1 MGQLRGIV
9 RVLFFLCWMLVCL
22 PPVLV
27 LWAVRLERL
36 RARTA
41 QLFYRG
47 GCAIV
52 GLRFTVH
59 GAISRERPLLLISN
73 HTSYLDVFVLG
84 ALVPVS
90 FTPKKE
96 VRSWPVIGFL
106 CVLADCI
113 FVERRP
119 SEMQAAAEAMKQRLA
134 RGKVL
139 CIFPEGTTSDGY
151 DVKPF
156 KSGFL
161 SLAEVL
167 KLPVQPASMAYTH
180 IGREAMTP
188 ARREEVA
195 WVGDA
200 TFFGHFWHFLTLP
213 SVRVEVTLHPVRH
226 IDSYGDRKALTK
238 ACEGEIIRQVHAMH
252 EAHHAR

>member
-9 RVLFFLCWMLVCL
+9 RVLFFLCWVLITFL
-22 PPVLV
+22 PVLL
-27 LWAVRLERL
+27 LWAARLERL

-41 QLFYRG
+41 QLFYRVS
-47 GCAIV
+47 CAIV
-52 GLRFTVH
+52 GLRFTVR
-59 GAISRERPLLLISN
+59 GAVSSERPLLLISN

-84 ALVPVS
+84 SLVPVS

-119 SEMQAAAEAMKQRLA
+119 SEMQAAAAAMKQRLA

-180 IGREAMTP
+180 IGREVITP
-188 ARREEVA
+188 ARRDEVA

-226 IDSYGDRKALTK
+226 VDHYGDRKALTK
-238 ACEGEIIRQVHAMH
+238 ACEVEIIQQVHAMH